1 MLLAVGQLLL
11 EIHTFKMEPIR
22 NDWNVYSKWW
32 QQMESAGLRAYSCE
46 LNYAAFTKLP
56 APEAMEMNFINNCNG
71 APNCGTLVRQV
82 SSF

>member
-46 LNYAAFTKLP
+46 LNYAAFTKVGL
-56 APEAMEMNFINNCNG
+56 
-71 APNCGTLVRQV
+71 
-82 SSF
+82 